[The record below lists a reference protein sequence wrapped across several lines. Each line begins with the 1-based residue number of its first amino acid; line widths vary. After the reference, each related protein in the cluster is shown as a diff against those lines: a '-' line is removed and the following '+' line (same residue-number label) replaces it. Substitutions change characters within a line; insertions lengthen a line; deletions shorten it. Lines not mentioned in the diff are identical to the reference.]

1 VNKSVRPLGLPKP
14 GSRLD
19 RVARAIYARRP
30 FVMASTPTM
39 NGVSLGRSFDWDS
52 APWYYQADI
61 LDLAAAAIA
70 AMKPSRSREVVTVR

>member
-1 VNKSVRPLGLPKP
+1 MTGRPLGLPKT

-19 RVARAIYARRP
+19 RVARDIYARRP
-30 FVMASTPTM
+30 FVMASTPTT
-39 NGVSLGRSFDWDS
+39 NCVSLGRSFDWDS

-70 AMKPSRSREVVTVR
+70 AMRPAQSARTAALTA